1 MPNLTFPS
9 SGLSLFS
16 KILSNVV
23 LPAPFPPTIPI
34 RSPRSI
40 VVEKLSMIVL
50 FPNEWLTFVSSATI
64 LPEFS
69 WALALNFAFPCNSI
83 RPFRVSRI
91 A

>member
-50 FPNEWLTFVSSATI
+50 FPNEWLTLVSSATTF
-64 LPEFS
+64 PEFS
-69 WALALNFAFPCNSI
+69 EALALNFAFPSDSLLL
-83 RPFRVSRI
+83 FLVSRI
-91 A
+91 G